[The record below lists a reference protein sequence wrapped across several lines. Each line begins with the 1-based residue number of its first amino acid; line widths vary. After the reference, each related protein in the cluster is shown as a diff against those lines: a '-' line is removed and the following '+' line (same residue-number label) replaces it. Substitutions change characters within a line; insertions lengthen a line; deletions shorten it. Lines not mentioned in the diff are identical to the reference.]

1 MTFSRSLVLF
11 ALALSVAG
19 GAAQAQEKK
28 KPSCQSIFNICMK
41 RAGSGHAA
49 ICQDMFA
56 SAKANGEW
64 QATVDEQGVHR
75 PPVPCTP

>member
-1 MTFSRSLVLF
+1 MKLSRSLVI
-11 ALALSVAG
+11 LAFTILTAS
-19 GAAQAQEKK
+19 GAAQAQDRK

-56 SAKANGEW
+56 TAKANAEW
-64 QATVDEQGVHR
+64 QETVDEKGVRR

>member
-1 MTFSRSLVLF
+1 MKLSRSLIFLVF
-11 ALALSVAG
+11 ASFAAG
-19 GAAQAQEKK
+19 GAAQAQEKR

-49 ICQDMFA
+49 ICEDMFA
-56 SAKANGEW
+56 NAKANREW